1 MKFDVKK
8 EEEKTEDTEVV
19 GGCVEAAAFTSPV
32 VNRKLEFSM
41 SKSLSMHWPDL
52 LESARSTSLAM
63 HSPASISSFIEDA
76 VSTALQRWKK
86 YMSET
91 QRLTRC
97 ASRMSLG
104 IQRKKLFSTID
115 GWKQQND
122 RNMLRSAEKI
132 ALFRRSMC
140 LAAAMS
146 KWMGSW
152 KEKRWNTVFVG
163 MHRFSDSRRI
173 LWQRLFEF
181 VPLVVFVLSI
191 VYFDSDVCKSL
202 FKNSIFE
209 ETTATSISFS
219 RQLAFG
225 AGCAR
230 VCRVS
235 SDCNSTIP
243 SKLSRHEEN
252 DWNEIKVECVRAME
266 GEVSPCSSAKSEP
279 RNYQCLHQLDAREDL
294 EEAHRMDAQDSAQVR
309 SAMYYKKMQSDT
321 SETLKAKTKEE
332 TDMSGHDTPV
342 SRKRWQNKW
351 RNARLPEAEASNY
364 RKKMRSDTS
373 ETLEAKT
380 KEKANVQVV
389 QDVGRGAV
397 DAQDSAQVRSA
408 LDSAQVKSAE
418 DAQAQAVLG
427 GRSCVA
433 RGLEVVRCSNYYRKR
448 MKSDTSETLKATTKE
463 EADMQLFSNF
473 SWQRDAREEPEDA
486 PRPQF
491 KSSASAWIEVSPWVR
506 LLNAFYCPHL
516 AALLDQRTL
525 KSSIARAGQIKSPAS
540 ASREPKNHSKV

>member
-97 ASRMSLG
+97 ASRISLG
-104 IQRKKLFSTID
+104 IQGLFSTID